1 MDTHSILTAD
11 MLDILFEGK
20 NKAYGAYA
28 LRRSYRKRLVIALIF
43 MAITVI
49 LISAVSLLANTGKK
63 VAAPM
68 VVMDVQLEQ
77 VQPQKEPAPE
87 PPPPPPPQHAAPPKV
102 EMIQFT
108 PPRIIIDEE
117 VQPEEQI
124 QDITKLEDA
133 HIGTYNQEGVKDAG
147 IIAPPTEERG
157 TGAVAAPK
165 AAVEDYD
172 VEFKGVQI
180 QAKFP
185 GGDAAWRR
193 YLERNLEKTL
203 PVENGAPL
211 GIYTVVV
218 SFLVDKDGSIS
229 EVKAENN
236 PGYGT
241 GEEAVRVIR
250 KGPKWQPAIQN
261 GRNVIFRQRQS
272 ISFQVAEEQ

>member
-1 MDTHSILTAD
+1 

-28 LRRSYRKRLVIALIF
+28 LRRSYRKRLVIALIL

-49 LISAVSLLANTGKK
+49 LISTVSLLANTGKK

-68 VVMDVQLEQ
+68 VVMDVRLDQL
-77 VQPQKEPAPE
+77 QPQKEPAPE
-87 PPPPPPPQHAAPPKV
+87 PPPPPPPQQAAPPRV

-108 PPRIIIDEE
+108 PPRIVIDYE

-157 TGAVAAPK
+157 TGTVAAPK
-165 AAVEDYD
+165 VAMEDYD
-172 VEFKGVQI
+172 TECKTVQI

-193 YLERNLEKTL
+193 FLERNLEKTL

-211 GIYTVVV
+211 GLYTVVV

-250 KGPKWQPAIQN
+250 KGPKWQPAVQN
-261 GRNVIFRQRQS
+261 GRNVIYRQRQS
-272 ISFQVAEEQ
+272 ITFQVAEE